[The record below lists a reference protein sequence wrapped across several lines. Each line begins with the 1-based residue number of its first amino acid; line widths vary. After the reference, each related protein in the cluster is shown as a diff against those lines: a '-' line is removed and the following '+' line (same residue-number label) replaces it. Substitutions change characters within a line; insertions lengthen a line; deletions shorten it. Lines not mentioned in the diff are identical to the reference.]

1 MNKTQERLIFLDLL
15 RGTLAIMVMGYH
27 LLYYVHGH
35 LLYNIGLYSV
45 YGFFVLSG
53 LSLHYAYKNKLNS
66 GINWTIDF
74 ANARIYRIFPL
85 LLLVT
90 ITWAMYRNV
99 TTGSINGLHVLVSMI
114 GLFGFADPG
123 SNTIT
128 GGAWSIGIEIVYY
141 FSFPVLIALAL
152 YRPLLTGLILLIAQ
166 VSYIE
171 YTLPSQG
178 SLVPYWKPYI
188 QPLSFIFYFYAGIM
202 ISMHLDK
209 VKIIF
214 GQRVALSLFVTA
226 FLAVVLTP
234 SDSTLELL
242 AGPTGIFMIAS
253 VIFMVMFAAVI
264 NTPDKLKPIS
274 QYLGNI
280 SYGVYLWHLLILTVA
295 KEAGVSGIA
304 LTLLVAIATIIT
316 ASITYYLFE
325 EPIRN
330 YGRIKYKARL
340 ADQVA

>member
-15 RGTLAIMVMGYH
+15 RGTLALMVMGYH

-53 LSLHYAYKNKLNS
+53 LSLHYAYKNKFNS
-66 GINWTIDF
+66 NINWIIDF

-90 ITWAMYRNV
+90 ISWATLRAVTMGNTNV
-99 TTGSINGLHVLVSMI
+99 LHLLVSMI

-141 FSFPVLIALAL
+141 FSFPAFIALAL
-152 YRPLLTGLILLIAQ
+152 YRPLLAGLILLIAQ
-166 VSYIE
+166 VSYIN
-171 YTLPSQG
+171 YVLPSQG
-178 SLVPYWKPYI
+178 SLAPHWKPYI
-188 QPLSFIFYFYAGIM
+188 QPLSFIFYFYAGII

-209 VKIIF
+209 IKKIL
-214 GQRVALSLFVTA
+214 GQRSAFALFITS

-234 SDSTLELL
+234 SDSALELL
-242 AGPTGIFMIAS
+242 TGPIGLFMIAS
-253 VIFMVMFAAVI
+253 VILMIMSAATL

-280 SYGVYLWHLLILTVA
+280 SYGVYLWHLLILTIA
-295 KEAGVSGIA
+295 KTAGVSGNNLI
-304 LTLLVAIATIIT
+304 LLVAIATIIT

-325 EPIRN
+325 EPIKN
-330 YGRIKYKARL
+330 YGHVKHKARL